1 MTSHLKGVPLS
12 AVDSDRPIVCTIGG
26 GLDAI
31 QTRVTD
37 WQQVIGRSTGRRPVD
52 GGVVLTYD
60 HDEAVAADLGRLAVA
75 EYACCSFFEFT
86 LTVGPDG
93 MAFAVA
99 APPEASAVVT
109 AMFGSYGPDT
119 TDAP

>member
-1 MTSHLKGVPLS
+1 MTGIPLS
-12 AVDSDRPIVCTIGG
+12 PVDSGRPIACTIDG

-37 WQQVIGRSTGRRPVD
+37 WQDVIGRSTGRRAIE

-60 HDEAVAADLGRLAVA
+60 HDEAVAAELGRLAVA
-75 EYACCSFFEFT
+75 EYACCSFFQFT

-93 MAFAVA
+93 MEFAVT
-99 APPEASAVVT
+99 APPEASTIVT
-109 AMFGSYGPDT
+109 AMFGDGS
-119 TDAP
+119 

>member
-1 MTSHLKGVPLS
+1 MTSIPLS
-12 AVDSDRPIVCTIGG
+12 SVDTASRPIVCTLGG
-26 GLDAI
+26 GLEAI
-31 QTRVTD
+31 QARVTD